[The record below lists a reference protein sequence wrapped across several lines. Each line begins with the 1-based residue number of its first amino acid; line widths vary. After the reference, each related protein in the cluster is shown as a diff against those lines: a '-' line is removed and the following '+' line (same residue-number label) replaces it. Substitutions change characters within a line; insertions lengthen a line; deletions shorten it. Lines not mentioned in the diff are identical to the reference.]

1 MELSLLFLKFRDK
14 NNMDEKI
21 KNLVLWPISSSYRRR
36 INLYLGCHFN
46 KEQGK
51 MRFSNHLSHLDKYN
65 SILQ

>member
-14 NNMDEKI
+14 NNMGEKI